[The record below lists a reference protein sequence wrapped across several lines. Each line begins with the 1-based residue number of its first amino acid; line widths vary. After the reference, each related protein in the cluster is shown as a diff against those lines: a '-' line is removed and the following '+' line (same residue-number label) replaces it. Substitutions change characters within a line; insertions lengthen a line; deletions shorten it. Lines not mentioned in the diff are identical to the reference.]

1 MQVAEHHWG
10 NQHEYIDVK
19 GSPSRGY
26 RITRQVLTD
35 TGETETQWQL
45 TPEQSR
51 QLRATLSERV
61 TSDRLTPKPD
71 VEPNFASLVVSA
83 LEGLVPPAEPH
94 TWWSF
99 D

>member
-1 MQVAEHHWG
+1 MQVAESHWG

>member
-1 MQVAEHHWG
+1 MQVAERHWS
-10 NQHEYIDVK
+10 NQHEYIDVD
-19 GSPSRGY
+19 GSLSIGY

-35 TGETETQWQL
+35 TGETETHWQL

-51 QLRATLSERV
+51 QLRATLAECV
-61 TSDRLTPKPD
+61 TSDGLTPTSD
-71 VEPNFASLVVSA
+71 AEPNFASLVVSA
-83 LEGLVPPAEPH
+83 VEGLVPPPEPY